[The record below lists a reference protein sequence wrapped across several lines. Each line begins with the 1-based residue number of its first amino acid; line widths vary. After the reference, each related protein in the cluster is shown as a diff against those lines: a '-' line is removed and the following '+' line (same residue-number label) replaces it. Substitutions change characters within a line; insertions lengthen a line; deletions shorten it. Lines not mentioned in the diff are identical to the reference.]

1 MNMTNNDQNLNA
13 DLMDKCKEEGYIE
26 IVKNKG
32 ACITLKGK
40 DILSAYI
47 NMETW
52 N

>member
-1 MNMTNNDQNLNA
+1 MTGISEGKIRGI
-13 DLMDKCKEEGYIE
+13 MEKCKEEGYIE

-32 ACITLKGK
+32 ARITLRGK
-40 DILSAYI
+40 DVLSAYV